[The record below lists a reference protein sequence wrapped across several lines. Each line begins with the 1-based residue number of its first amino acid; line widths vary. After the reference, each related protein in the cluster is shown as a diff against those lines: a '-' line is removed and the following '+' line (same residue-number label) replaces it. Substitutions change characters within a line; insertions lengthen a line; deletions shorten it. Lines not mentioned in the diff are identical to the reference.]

1 MKTEEHCF
9 SVFFLS
15 GKEEPLAGVPSKSP
29 MLYERILA
37 AVERY
42 GYGLSLAAAILWFA
56 RVDVLIPMV
65 EAHRDMLRS
74 ISTAY
79 ERLSDAND
87 DRLRE
92 LTEIRRI
99 LEVIREESHH

>member
-1 MKTEEHCF
+1 
-9 SVFFLS
+9 
-15 GKEEPLAGVPSKSP
+15 

-65 EAHRDMLRS
+65 ESHREMLRN
-74 ISTAY
+74 ISAAY
-79 ERLSDAND
+79 ERLADSND

-92 LTEIRRI
+92 LMEIRRL
-99 LEVIREESHH
+99 LEEHRAQH